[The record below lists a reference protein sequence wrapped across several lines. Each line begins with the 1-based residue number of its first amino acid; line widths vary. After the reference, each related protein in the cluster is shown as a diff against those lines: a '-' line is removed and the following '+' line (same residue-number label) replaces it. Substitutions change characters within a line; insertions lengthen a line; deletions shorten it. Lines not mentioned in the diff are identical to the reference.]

1 VNPDTALVRTYR
13 GASISTTLEDIQREL
28 GDEALV
34 VSVREIPG
42 GAPWEIWKPQEVEV
56 MVIPPADAP
65 PAVPDPEPQAGMD
78 EEPSI
83 QAARQLLALMD
94 QVTRNSAAEQSVEEG
109 EQPPAEEHDSVEE
122 AAGNEEVPVTGQA
135 LQELQNRLV
144 RQGLDS
150 ELVSRVSRNAAAT
163 LSRFHLQDADMV
175 KRHIKQQLVVMV
187 KAYNSLRLRQDRIIF
202 LIGPRG
208 SGKTTMAAKLAVY
221 HSEDLKQKVTWICA
235 DTIRAASI
243 NEAKVYCDS
252 LGVPL
257 MLAYTPRELVEC
269 IREAEGSDLI
279 LVDTPG
285 FNSYLESDVL
295 QVGKFLTAVPGRST
309 YLLAPASTKE
319 SDLMDMAAA
328 FEPFQPDS
336 LVLTRLDETG
346 TYGSIFNFACKSG
359 IPLAY
364 FASGPDVFDDLRP
377 ANPSRLVDALLGDG
391 TMR

>member
-1 VNPDTALVRTYR
+1 MNPETALVRTYR
-13 GASISTTLEDIQREL
+13 GSSISSTLEEIQRDL
-28 GDEALV
+28 GEEALV

-42 GAPWEIWKPQEVEV
+42 GASWEVWKPQEVEV
-56 MVIPPADAP
+56 MVIPPADFSDDGFETVSIRQP
-65 PAVPDPEPQAGMD
+65 TEDPSVET
-78 EEPSI
+78 
-83 QAARQLLALMD
+83 ARKLVSLVEAHTSGIPEG
-94 QVTRNSAAEQSVEEG
+94 TRSAATDAEPVAQKEDPACSTLEQMRDYLKSKG
-109 EQPPAEEHDSVEE
+109 LASDFSDRIFQNAASTLSPAH
-122 AAGNEEVPVTGQA
+122 
-135 LQELQNRLV
+135 LQNPEVL
-144 RQGLDS
+144 
-150 ELVSRVSRNAAAT
+150 
-163 LSRFHLQDADMV
+163 
-175 KRHIKQQLVVMV
+175 KRHVKQQLLVMV
-187 KAYNSLRLRQDRIIF
+187 KAYNSIRLQQDRIVF

-221 HSEDLKQKVTWICA
+221 FSEDLKKKVTWICA

-243 NEAKVYCDS
+243 NEARVYTDS

-257 MLAYTPRELVEC
+257 LLAYTPREMVDC

-285 FNSYLESDVL
+285 FNPYLESDVL

-319 SDLMDMAAA
+319 ADLIDMAAA

-336 LVLTRLDETG
+336 LILTKLDETG
-346 TYGSIFNFACKSG
+346 TYGSIFNFASRSG

-377 ANPSRLVDALLGDG
+377 ANPARLVDALMGDS
-391 TMR
+391 RFR